1 MRLMNI
7 GCTAAL
13 AATLIIPVTGQATDG
28 TGTPAGG
35 SAPATQPPSPRPR
48 LADAPEQ
55 IGRSFSQVGDS
66 VEHSA
71 KTIGHAV
78 ESGARQVGRSFDE
91 GWRAFKRGLSG
102 D

>member
-1 MRLMNI
+1 MKI
-7 GCTAAL
+7 GGTVAL
-13 AATLIIPVTGQATDG
+13 AAMLVIPVAGQATDG

-35 SAPATQPPSPRPR
+35 SVPPTRPSSREPR

-55 IGRSFSQVGDS
+55 IGRSFGQVGDS
-66 VEHSA
+66 VAHGA
-71 KTIGHAV
+71 RTIGQVV
-78 ESGARQVGRSFDE
+78 ETGARRVGRSFDE